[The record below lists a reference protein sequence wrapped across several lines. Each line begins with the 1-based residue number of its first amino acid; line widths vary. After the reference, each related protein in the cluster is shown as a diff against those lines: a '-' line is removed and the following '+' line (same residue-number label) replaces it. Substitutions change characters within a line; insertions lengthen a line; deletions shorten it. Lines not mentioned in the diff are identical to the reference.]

1 MIKILCSLVFILSM
15 PRQSEA
21 QEPKFEVKFSE
32 PLAVFV
38 FLQNLSTHV
47 ADNPFKMAFSRSK
60 YNDAHFQQLI
70 EKFDSLHLVYS
81 YEFSDYPFGARM
93 PLLTDR
99 LLKKNLIDAGSL
111 SDFAFRTLGIL
122 PNTDLQGL
130 TEILSAF
137 TPVYRELIYGP
148 NKAVFERQLAEIGN
162 YVRTRDIGHYF
173 EMGLTFYGSRWDNAI
188 PFEICLYPLPDPH
201 GFTAEAFFNNAVSA
215 IPTNLKDYDLILG
228 IMMHEV
234 FHMIYN
240 EQPLAL
246 KDRIY
251 RWFTSDTSKGSTY
264 AYELMNEAFATVL
277 GNGYVYASLHGS
289 PDTTQWYHQDY
300 IDAAAHKLYPMV
312 KNYIEGKRTID
323 SDFVRNY
330 IRLCDPKWLSEMDN
344 LLTYRFVISDSDRDF
359 GEISANY
366 PYASYSDFE
375 SPIDRANMEKM
386 FGTPVTKVVIV
397 SGDREKKFA
406 LIKSVFPELA
416 HTAFHADREFTYHV
430 MLKDKTQLI
439 VINRI
444 KTPTA
449 ALLKRVF

>member
-1 MIKILCSLVFILSM
+1 MIKILCSLAVILSL
-15 PRQSEA
+15 PWQSEA

-32 PLAVFV
+32 PLAVFIFV
-38 FLQNLSTHV
+38 QNLSTHV

-60 YNDAHFQQLI
+60 YNDAPFQQLI

-99 LLKKNLIDAGSL
+99 LLKKNLIDGGSL

-122 PNTDLQGL
+122 PNADLQGL

-137 TPVYRELIYGP
+137 TPIYRELIYEP

-162 YVRTRDIGHYF
+162 YVQTRDIGRYF
-173 EMGLTFYGSRWDNAI
+173 EMGLTFYGSQWDNAI

-215 IPTNLKDYDLILG
+215 IPTNLKDYDLILS

-234 FHMIYN
+234 YHMMYN

-246 KDRIY
+246 KDRV
-251 RWFTSDTSKGSTY
+251 RGWFTSDTSKGSTY

-277 GNGYVYASLHGS
+277 GNGYVYTSLHGS
-289 PDTTQWYHQDY
+289 PDTTEWYHQNY
-300 IDAAAHKLYPMV
+300 INAAAHKLYPMV
-312 KNYIEGKRTID
+312 KSYIEGKRTID
-323 SDFVRNY
+323 LDFIQNY
-330 IRLCDPKWLSEMDN
+330 IRLCDPKWLLEMDN

-359 GEISANY
+359 EEIGANY

-375 SPIDRANMEKM
+375 SPINRGNMEKM
-386 FGTPVTKVVIV
+386 SSTPVTKVVIV
-397 SGDREKKFA
+397 SGDREKEFA
-406 LIKSVFPELA
+406 LIKSVFSELA
-416 HTAFHADREFTYHV
+416 HTVFRADCEFTYHV

-444 KTPTA
+444 RTPTV
-449 ALLKRVF
+449 ALLKKVF